1 MARIIA
7 QITMTLASKN
17 VVSDAEHNKDS
28 GKTKTG
34 LNPQTLM
41 VGCSGVLGI
50 GQAENRM
57 TTKGRLLDA
66 KTDLKVNWLI
76 WLKML
81 MVGSL
86 IILYRP

>member
-34 LNPQTLM
+34 LNP
-41 VGCSGVLGI
+41 
-50 GQAENRM
+50 
-57 TTKGRLLDA
+57 
-66 KTDLKVNWLI
+66 
-76 WLKML
+76 
-81 MVGSL
+81 
-86 IILYRP
+86 